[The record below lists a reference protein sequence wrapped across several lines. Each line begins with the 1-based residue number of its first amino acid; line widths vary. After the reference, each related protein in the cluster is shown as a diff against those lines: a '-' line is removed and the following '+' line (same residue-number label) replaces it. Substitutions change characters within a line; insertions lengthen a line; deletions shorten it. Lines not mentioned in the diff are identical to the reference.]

1 MDFQR
6 TPGPIGDPFL
16 DTVHRRHPDVD
27 IVVLP
32 DPRADAGTPV
42 AVLPVDADTARV
54 ERADAGTRLTAL
66 WRALHEDP
74 EAADPARVAAR
85 LAPGPVA
92 GTVVATAQATTT
104 VDPEDPRRPPD
115 AVPTRRRPRRLGGR
129 APARAGASSW
139 SPPRDGASVRATYA
153 APTGVLVVVLT
164 GPPLGVGAERRARAG
179 RGGLRWSSCPSASAS
194 PPGRGT
200 SRTSTS
206 PPRPG

>member
-32 DPRADAGTPV
+32 DPRGDAGTPV
-42 AVLPVDADTARV
+42 AVLPADVDTARV

-66 WRALHEDP
+66 WRVLHEDP
-74 EAADPARVAAR
+74 EAADPTRVAAR

-104 VDPEDPRRPPD
+104 LDPEVPDGRRMMS
-115 AVPTRRRPRRLGGR
+115 RL
-129 APARAGASSW
+129 AGALEGWEVGRREGPVERLVAS
-139 SPPRDGASVRATYA
+139 RDGASVRATYA
-153 APTGVLVVVLT
+153 EPTGVLVVVLT
-164 GPPLGVGAERRARAG
+164 GPPLGVGAEAAHALVG
-179 RGGLRWSSCPSASAS
+179 EA
-194 PPGRGT
+194 
-200 SRTSTS
+200 
-206 PPRPG
+206 

>member
-42 AVLPVDADTARV
+42 AVLPVDAATARV

-74 EAADPARVAAR
+74 EAAETARVAAR

-92 GTVVATAQATTT
+92 GTVVATAQATTA
-104 VDPEDPRRPPD
+104 VDPETPDGRRMMS
-115 AVPTRRRPRRLGGR
+115 RL
-129 APARAGASSW
+129 AGALDGWEVQRLPGPVERLVASGE
-139 SPPRDGASVRATYA
+139 GASVRATYA
-153 APTGVLVVVLT
+153 EPTGVLVVVLT
-164 GPPLGVGAERRARAG
+164 GPPLEVGAEAAHALVG
-179 RGGLRWSSCPSASAS
+179 EA
-194 PPGRGT
+194 
-200 SRTSTS
+200 
-206 PPRPG
+206 